1 MKTERISIAL
11 LLFVFFSLILVGCH
25 NNQEAEERFIDGR
38 SLEYLRLGTEA
49 LERYEFGAAIAFA
62 DSAERYTPELP
73 DASFLKG
80 RIFSELED
88 FESAASA
95 YELTIQRDPEYRGVW
110 HNLGNNA
117 YRMHEYEEAI
127 QFYKKEIAQQSAP
140 VPWRGIG
147 RAYVEL
153 GHVDSARW
161 AFEEAIQLDSLYA
174 PAYFNLALLLEDE
187 GGFEEALE
195 ASEAAWRLSP
205 LDTDFRYL
213 MASLLVSNQEFEQA
227 IPHLQAVTK
236 ERPWHHASHYNLGQA
251 LVRAGDRES
260 GQEYLQKAEDLRA
273 QDAQIKQLLNS
284 SMTSG
289 ANPLAQAALGSALR
303 KVGRYQDA
311 MRAYKMASFL
321 DPSNLEIQTN
331 LANLYLLQGDTLA
344 TIQEYQSILQK
355 DPSFT
360 GVWVNLGIV
369 YAISGQK
376 EYARRAWQEALRIE
390 PENTVAQSYLS
401 RL

>member
-1 MKTERISIAL
+1 MKRDIVLPVIVL
-11 LLFVFFSLILVGCH
+11 FSLILAGCQS
-25 NNQEAEERFIDGR
+25 NQKTEERFIDAR
-38 SLEYLRLGTEA
+38 SSDYLRLGTEA
-49 LERYEFGAAIAFA
+49 LERYEFGLAMAFA
-62 DSAERYTPELP
+62 DSAEHYTPELP
-73 DASFLKG
+73 DASFLRG
-80 RIFSELED
+80 RIYSELED
-88 FESAASA
+88 FERAAAA
-95 YELTIQRDPEYRGVW
+95 YELTIQRDSEYRGVW
-110 HNLGNNA
+110 HNMGNNA
-117 YRMHEYEEAI
+117 YRMHEYDEAI
-127 QFYKKEIAQQSAP
+127 QLYKKEIAQQSAP

-153 GHVDSARW
+153 GYVDSARW
-161 AFEEAIQLDSLYA
+161 AFEQAIQLDSLYA

-187 GGFEEALE
+187 GVFEEALD
-195 ASEAAWRLSP
+195 ASQTAWRLSP

-213 MASLLVSNQEFEQA
+213 MASLLVSNQKFVQA
-227 IPHLQAVTK
+227 IPHLQAVTE

-251 LVRAGDRES
+251 LVRAGDRMAGE
-260 GQEYLQKAEDLRA
+260 EYLQKAEDLRA

-284 SMTSG
+284 SMTLG
-289 ANPLAQAALGSALR
+289 ANPLTQAALGSALR

-311 MRAYKMASFL
+311 MRAYKMATFL

-344 TIQEYQSILQK
+344 TIREYHSILQK

-390 PENTVAQSYLS
+390 PENSVAKSYLS